1 MTSVMWIMGCNPLC
15 VGARDDHAR
24 DKTSPHLV
32 SRTNKIYCYRPQQWM
47 REDNVFTSVC
57 QEFCPGG
64 ISECNGQWVSA
75 QRDVCK
81 GVFTWVGKYTQD
93 PEYLPGGCLIG
104 GVCLMGVCP
113 GIYIPLPECILV
125 AYYIFMVTAPFS
137 KNKHSILKNR
147 GGGV

>member
-24 DKTSPHLV
+24 DQTSPHLV
-32 SRTNKIYCYRPQQWM
+32 SRTNKIYCYHPQQWM
-47 REDNVFTSVC
+47 RKDKRVSRILSGRYLRMQWAMGVC
-57 QEFCPGG
+57 PEGCLQGG
-64 ISECNGQWVSA
+64 VYLAGEVHPRPRVSA
-75 QRDVCK
+75 R
-81 GVFTWVGKYTQD
+81 
-93 PEYLPGGCLIG
+93 GCLIG